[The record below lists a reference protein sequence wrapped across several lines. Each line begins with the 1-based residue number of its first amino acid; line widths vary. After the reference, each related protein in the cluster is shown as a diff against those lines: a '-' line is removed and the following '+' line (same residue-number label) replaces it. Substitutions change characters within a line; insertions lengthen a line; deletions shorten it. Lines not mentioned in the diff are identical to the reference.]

1 MKVSTAIGERGDEL
15 VEEKEVTL
23 LSEKNLA
30 IVMMVR
36 SRLEWLD
43 VYPILPCDK
52 GPPQLDG

>member
-43 VYPILPCDK
+43 LTVR
-52 GPPQLDG
+52 QRSSAA